1 MEEPTDAPPL
11 PPPPPGPPPTPWA
24 PPPSEPRTT
33 GLEYGNVLRRV
44 LAYWLDSF
52 VVNVLAVVATLL
64 AGVVLGGGG
73 FGLVSLVSGV
83 VGVGIHLLYFVGFWT
98 GHARATP
105 AMRLMKLQIGGAVDG
120 ATLTVQ
126 QGITRWVAF
135 GGLFQALAVVPG
147 LLRLVV
153 LGSPVW
159 ALALLVSTMAS
170 PTRQGLHDRIAG
182 SAVVQPVRA
191 STPAMA
197 CLVLLVVGFVGLA
210 AVAVVVELL
219 RGGAGA

>member
-1 MEEPTDAPPL
+1 MSMEEPGAAPQ
-11 PPPPPGPPPTPWA
+11 PPPPPPSMAWA
-24 PPPSEPRTT
+24 PPPAERAS
-33 GLEYGNVLRRV
+33 GLEYGNVLGRV

-52 VVNVLAVVATLL
+52 VVNIVAVLATLL
-64 AGVVLGGGG
+64 VSLVFARGG

-105 AMRLMKLQIGGAVDG
+105 AMRLMKLQMGGAVDG

-126 QGITRWVAF
+126 QGITRWIAF

-153 LGSPVW
+153 LVSPVW

-182 SAVVQPVRA
+182 SAIVQPVRA

-197 CLVLLVVGFVGLA
+197 CLVLLIVGFVGVV
-210 AVAVVVELL
+210 AVAVAVELL
-219 RGGAGA
+219 RGGAGT